1 MIGKPLPTI
10 AWQTSSVQVDSVQVT
25 GKPEAES
32 QLAMTGVAVEK
43 LSSRKSAGIKSR
55 QDALQTICRGRL
67 DIFYAPICSGFLRF
81 RVFQHPQ
88 SVWSDRPAAL
98 IVG

>member
-32 QLAMTGVAVEK
+32 QLAMTGVGVEK
-43 LSSRKSAGIKSR
+43 VDVVCGH
-55 QDALQTICRGRL
+55 C
-67 DIFYAPICSGFLRF
+67 GF
-81 RVFQHPQ
+81 
-88 SVWSDRPAAL
+88 
-98 IVG
+98 